1 MGLSFRKSVQIMPGV
16 KLNISKSGLSVS
28 TGIKGLHASINTKGQ
43 VRGTASIPGTGIRY
57 TKSKKLTDLIP
68 GAKEREEEKKAAEKA
83 AKAEAK
89 AKAKAEADAIKAEEK
104 AKAKAEADAAKAEE
118 KAAKLKKGDLSKE
131 IMSIYAFADKSVEW
145 ITIKNS
151 SSNIGYEN
159 WEYLKERA
167 AKVLDGDIDTYLEII
182 SDVNPFDEL
191 IELGSEFS
199 CGTDNPMKMY
209 VECKL
214 DADKIKEAYKEDKDI
229 YEDYVAGIAIKSA
242 RDIFALLP
250 LWQVEVS
257 AVEGDKTVLN
267 AKFERDSFELLN
279 FDKIDASDTVR
290 KLGGIIAV

>member
-89 AKAKAEADAIKAEEK
+89 AKAKAEADAV
-104 AKAKAEADAAKAEE
+104 KAEAKTAAAE
-118 KAAKLKKGDLSKE
+118 KSAKPKKGDLSKE